1 MEKFIYSL
9 LFQKVNAE
17 DEKDEIK
24 FFSELHASLLNE
36 FQSEISV
43 FNKTRTEAVQKAVS
57 GLRGGLSTY
66 LSTPLMSDKDDI
78 ERVIRDNV
86 ENMVS
91 QLKIEENETASRLF
105 SYKIL
110 EAPQIPLQ
118 RQLVGVMRRLI
129 KNGKTMLAD
138 AGISTGKNSGNLYL
152 MLFTLDEFATLPV
165 LKARIDS
172 VMTRSSTMQFTVVND
187 CISNILVVLESDSKM
202 RGHTVLINFDGND
215 LLADKLN
222 VKLATL
228 LNQFGAK
235 NIKLSRRT
243 FYTGFGTAFQ
253 MQFVVDLNKQALG
266 SIIMSLVEDDEEL
279 EDALTTQGSLIV
291 LEKVA

>member
-9 LFQKVNAE
+9 LFQKMNAE
-17 DEKDEIK
+17 DEKDETQ
-24 FFSELHASLLNE
+24 FFMELHQALLYE
-36 FQSEISV
+36 FESETAA
-43 FNKTRTEAVQKAVS
+43 FNKTRAEAVQKAVS

-78 ERVIRDNV
+78 ERVIRENV
-86 ENMVS
+86 ENVVS
-91 QLKIEENETASRLF
+91 QLGIEKSVTASRMF

-110 EAPQIPLQ
+110 DTPQIPLN

-129 KNGKTMLAD
+129 KSGWTMLAD
-138 AGISTGKNSGNLYL
+138 AGVTTGKNSGNVYL
-152 MLFTLDEFATLPV
+152 MIFTLDEFATLPV
-165 LKARIDS
+165 LKAKIDS
-172 VMTRSSTMQFTVVND
+172 AMGKNPDVKFVIVND
-187 CISNILVVLESDSKM
+187 CISNIVVVLEAESKKQ
-202 RGHTVLINFDGND
+202 GHTVLINFDGND
-215 LLADKLN
+215 SLAERLN
-222 VKLATL
+222 NKLATL

-235 NIKLSRRT
+235 NVKLSQRT
-243 FYTGFGTAFQ
+243 FHTGFGTAFQ
-253 MQFVVDLNKQALG
+253 LQFGADLNKQPLG